1 MILAQS
7 FLITLGRVGVKRNK
21 RSRLF
26 GTSMKE
32 DLLTALALVL
42 IIEGL
47 LPVIAPSLWVKVMR
61 DAARLGNQGIRI
73 AGTISMLVGALLLY
87 ILT

>member
-1 MILAQS
+1 MGS
-7 FLITLGRVGVKRNK
+7 
-21 RSRLF
+21 
-26 GTSMKE
+26 

-47 LPVIAPSLWVKVMR
+47 LPGIAPSTWLKVMQ
-61 DAARLGNQGIRI
+61 DAAKMGPQGIRI
-73 AGTISMLVGALLLY
+73 AGIISMLSGALLLF

>member
-1 MILAQS
+1 M
-7 FLITLGRVGVKRNK
+7 GN
-21 RSRLF
+21 
-26 GTSMKE
+26 

-47 LPVIAPSLWVKVMR
+47 LPGIAPSTWMKVVR
-61 DAARLGNQGIRI
+61 DASRMGPQGIRI
-73 AGTISMLVGALLLY
+73 AGIISMLSGALLLY

>member
-1 MILAQS
+1 MGS
-7 FLITLGRVGVKRNK
+7 
-21 RSRLF
+21 
-26 GTSMKE
+26 

-47 LPVIAPSLWVKVMR
+47 LPGIAPSVWMSVMR
-61 DAARLGNQGIRI
+61 DAAKMGPQGIRV
-73 AGTISMLVGALLLY
+73 AGIISMLSGALLLF

>member
-1 MILAQS
+1 MGS
-7 FLITLGRVGVKRNK
+7 
-21 RSRLF
+21 
-26 GTSMKE
+26 

-47 LPVIAPSLWVKVMR
+47 LPGIAPSTWMKVMR
-61 DAARLGNQGIRI
+61 DAAKMGPHSIRVVGI
-73 AGTISMLVGALLLY
+73 ISMLSGTLLLY

>member
-1 MILAQS
+1 MGS
-7 FLITLGRVGVKRNK
+7 
-21 RSRLF
+21 
-26 GTSMKE
+26 

-47 LPVIAPSLWVKVMR
+47 LPGIAPSTWIKVMR
-61 DAARLGNQGIRI
+61 DAEKMGPQGIRI
-73 AGTISMLVGALLLY
+73 AGICSMLAGALLLY

>member
-1 MILAQS
+1 MGS
-7 FLITLGRVGVKRNK
+7 
-21 RSRLF
+21 
-26 GTSMKE
+26 

-47 LPVIAPSLWVKVMR
+47 LPGIAPSAWIKVMR
-61 DAARLGNQGIRI
+61 DAEKMGPQGIRI
-73 AGTISMLVGALLLY
+73 AGICSMLAGALLLY

>member
-1 MILAQS
+1 MGS
-7 FLITLGRVGVKRNK
+7 
-21 RSRLF
+21 
-26 GTSMKE
+26 

-47 LPVIAPSLWVKVMR
+47 LPGIAPSTWMKVMR
-61 DAARLGNQGIRI
+61 DAAKMGPQGIRV
-73 AGTISMLVGALLLY
+73 AGVISMLSGALLLF